1 MELREISPELYEAAT
16 IDGANRP
23 QQFQHMTLPLL
34 KGVFKT
40 NITMWSVST
49 AAFFVWSQMFSTV
62 TADEATIVPVQYMYM
77 QTFGAGKMQLQK
89 EMQDMEQRSVL
100 SCASVL

>member
-1 MELREISPELYEAAT
+1 MLIWMSGIERISPELYEAAT

-62 TADEATIVPVQYMYM
+62 TADECICIVVIFTICN
-77 QTFGAGKMQLQK
+77 KLIK
-89 EMQDMEQRSVL
+89 EDDLEF
-100 SCASVL
+100 